1 MLDSERSDGVYR
13 NKKKARHWPC
23 ACAAERAF
31 CARRSLAACRMVHLR
46 SLDIV
51 LHFKLI
57 KKAALPSAIAEAV
70 LDLQHMHAHTHVHVT
85 CACVRT
91 ICTCTCTRT

>member
-13 NKKKARHWPC
+13 NQKKTHVIGLALARPS
-23 ACAAERAF
+23 
-31 CARRSLAACRMVHLR
+31 ARFAHDGAWLHAG

-51 LHFKLI
+51 LHFEKI
-57 KKAALPSAIAEAV
+57 KKAALSSAIAEAV

-91 ICTCTCTRT
+91 ICTCTCTCT

>member
-1 MLDSERSDGVYR
+1 MRCWTQREATEFTET
-13 NKKKARHWPC
+13 KKNARHWPC

-51 LHFKLI
+51 LHFKII
-57 KKAALPSAIAEAV
+57 KKAALSSAIIAEAV
-70 LDLQHMHAHTHVHVT
+70 LDLQHMHMHIHM
-85 CACVRT
+85 CM
-91 ICTCTCTRT
+91 